1 MWSAAV
7 REGEEGLHV
16 DDFADVL
23 LLASLTV
30 LASAAACAA
39 MPADAQDPRNI
50 ESVREGRAVAQRVCA
65 RCHSVGPTGKSPNPK
80 SPPFRTIVARHGAD
94 HLPGALFLDGTVLR
108 HPVMP
113 QFEFQAVEVDGLIA
127 YIRSLARK

>member
-1 MWSAAV
+1 MTFADLLSLGSLMVSVSAAV
-7 REGEEGLHV
+7 
-16 DDFADVL
+16 
-23 LLASLTV
+23 
-30 LASAAACAA
+30 CAA

-50 ESVREGRAVAQRVCA
+50 ESVNEGRAVAERVCA

-108 HPVMP
+108 HPGMP
-113 QFEFQAVEVDGLIA
+113 QFEFQTVEVDGLIA